1 MITEAQWDKLP
12 DLRKELAAQIDDPR
26 AALANALYIVER
38 QLFTPAAKNGWAHQ
52 PAGSTLTEFYGLLGA
67 RREGYLEALQNL
79 RDLAQTRRTV
89 HAGGQKAFERNPNA
103 GADAVN

>member
-38 QLFTPAAKNGWAHQ
+38 KLFTPAAKDGWAQ
-52 PAGSTLTEFYGLLGA
+52 PPAGTSLTDFYSLLGA

-79 RDLAQTRRTV
+79 RDLAQTRRSV
-89 HAGGQKAFERNPNA
+89 HAGGQKPFERTPNA
-103 GADAVN
+103 GDDAVK

>member
-1 MITEAQWDKLP
+1 MINQDQWDKLP

-38 QLFTPAAKNGWAHQ
+38 KLFTPAAKDGWAQ
-52 PAGSTLTEFYGLLGA
+52 PPPGTPLTDFYSLLGA

-79 RDLAQTRRTV
+79 RDLAQTRRTAP
-89 HAGGQKAFERNPNA
+89 AGGQKAFERNVAA
-103 GADAVN
+103 GDDAVK